1 MTLLES
7 NSHREQRAEASQV
20 PSERAK
26 VRPSI
31 LVVEDE
37 PLIRMALSDFLQDRG
52 FKVFEAASAGE
63 AMRFLCYGDTDVS
76 LIFSDIQLGPGCN
89 GIDLAVWSKVH
100 YPDIR
105 VALTSGNP
113 KYIEDARA
121 HEEPAAVFSK
131 PYDFLKLSHA
141 LHALIAAGNDP

>member
-1 MTLLES
+1 MTLLD
-7 NSHREQRAEASQV
+7 
-20 PSERAK
+20 SELRSDFARSDDGPK
-26 VRPSI
+26 LATARPSI

-100 YPDIR
+100 YPDVRI
-105 VALTSGNP
+105 ALTSGNP
-113 KYIEDARA
+113 KLVGDARA
-121 HEEPAAVFSK
+121 HEEPAAVFAK

-141 LHALIAAGNDP
+141 LRALIAAGNDP